1 MRFAL
6 ARLAASIMMSCSMS
20 HSLIG
25 AVCDWMTNMSQPRML
40 SSKRA

>member
-1 MRFAL
+1 MRLAL

-25 AVCDWMTNMSQPRML
+25 GQCDWMTKTSAPRML
-40 SSKRA
+40 SP

>member
-25 AVCDWMTNMSQPRML
+25 LVCDWMTNASQPRTL
-40 SSKRA
+40 SS

>member
-1 MRFAL
+1 MRLAL

-25 AVCDWMTNMSQPRML
+25 LVCDWITKTSVPRRL